1 MEEAKTTARVDR
13 KGLQT
18 TSLTISKR
26 ILKSKKG
33 TKKKRGTKKRTDILK
48 CKQIITK
55 ARLKTSR

>member
-1 MEEAKTTARVDR
+1 MEETKTTARVDT

-26 ILKSKKG
+26 ILKSTKG

>member
-33 TKKKRGTKKRTDILK
+33 TKKKRGTKKRTNVLIY
-48 CKQIITK
+48 
-55 ARLKTSR
+55 